1 MSTID
6 ERVVSMKFNN
16 SQFESGVKT
25 TMGSLAALKG
35 GLNLDGAT
43 KGLENLSVAG
53 KNFSLAGMVSGVE
66 GVSAKF
72 LAMSTVA
79 ITALANITNK
89 AVDAGRRLV
98 SSFTTEP
105 IMDGFR
111 EYELKMGSIQTILA
125 NTARHGT
132 NLDQVTSALDDLNQY
147 ADKTIYNF
155 GAMTENIGL
164 FTNAGIKIEDATSMI
179 KGFSNVAAAS
189 GTSAQGAAGAA
200 YQLSQALSSGKVT
213 LMDWKSLTNVG
224 MGNKNMQDGIIGI
237 ASAMGTFQGKGI
249 DAAGA
254 GKDFNASLEKG
265 WLTADVM
272 SNYLKIMA
280 GDMDEAGMAALGLS
294 ADTISGFQSQQV
306 TAEEAATKVRTFT
319 GLMSTLKEAVG
330 SGWAQTFDTLFGNF
344 DEATELFTNVNN
356 VLGGM
361 LGASSDARNGM
372 LNDWAALGGRTV
384 LIEAIGN
391 AFKALMSVVTPIKD
405 AFREVFP
412 PTTGQQIFNITT
424 AIRDFTAK
432 LTLSGEQSENLK
444 TTFKGVFALLDIGRI
459 IVVELFGVFGKLFG
473 KVGQGEG
480 DVLKTSASV
489 GEFLIKLRDLIVS
502 GDLIGKVFDKVNS
515 FLGGLADGFRKV
527 GAAIIGWLDLDSFA
541 SGWQNV
547 LSALKAVWNF
557 IKPFFSAMGDGLR
570 EIGSMIAEA
579 FSSVDPGVLVGV
591 LNVGLIGGVILI
603 IKKFVAGI
611 PKLFGGMGGGIIDTI
626 KDAFGGLTDTME
638 AMQAK
643 LKAEALIKIAIAI
656 GVLTAAIVIL
666 SFIDPVRLATAL
678 GAITVMFTQLMVVAK
693 IMDTITS
700 SGAGVKM
707 GVLAVGLILLGAAM
721 IVFSVAVKMLSGM
734 DWEELARGFSGMAVG
749 LGLLIGATKLLQ
761 GNTAGMVGAGVGIL
775 AISGAMI
782 VLSIA
787 VQRFADMSWEELG
800 RGTAAIAALMLVIVG
815 FSKIMGDS
823 KNLLVGAVSLL
834 LVSAA
839 LGALATSVG
848 SFAAM
853 SWGDLAKGLAGMAS
867 ALVLIALAV
876 KAMPPSTLISAG
888 ALVLMGVAI
897 ASIGASLKSFGAMS
911 WEEIAKGL
919 VMLAGALAIIAG
931 GLYLMTGAIAGAAAL
946 IVVAAALMMLTPAL
960 VAMASLSWEEI
971 GKGLVMLAG
980 VFLVVGLAGLVL
992 TPVIPMILLLALGIG
1007 LLGAAMLMA
1016 GVGMLAFTTALTLL
1030 AAAGGAG
1037 TAAMVA
1043 MVTALI
1049 GLIPMAMAAL
1059 AEGIIAFAG
1068 VIATSGPTIVAALTT
1083 VLLSLVTAIATVAP
1097 VIIDT
1102 LVGLVMKLVAVLV
1115 TNVPKLVE
1123 AGLKLLTGILDGIA
1137 RNIGKVITSA
1147 TDVIVAFLGGIG
1159 KALPRIVQAG
1169 VDLIIDF
1176 IEGITKAIDSNA
1188 ERMGRAG
1195 GDLAVAIVK
1204 GMVKGIGAGITQ
1216 VTTAAKNLAKSALDA
1231 AKNFLGI
1238 KSPSREFRKIGE
1250 FSSEGLAI
1258 GIEKMGHVAEKAAV
1272 NVGDKSLTALRNSM
1286 SRAGEALSMDADMA
1300 PVIRPV
1306 LDLSD
1311 IQRDAN
1317 AMNQML
1323 ATNTKAIKVDASY
1336 SKASVISA
1344 EKRAHQA
1351 ILADQQSDGATNSS
1365 TELTFNQYNSSP
1377 KNISAAETYRNTNN
1391 QLSVLK
1397 GALPK

>member
-25 TMGSLAALKG
+25 TMNSLSGLQK

-43 KGLENLSVAG
+43 KGLENLSLAG
-53 KNFSLAGMVSGVE
+53 KNFSLAGMMSGID
-66 GVSAKF
+66 GVSTKF
-72 LAMSTVA
+72 MALATVG

-132 NLDQVTSALDDLNQY
+132 NLEQVTTALDDLNHY

-200 YQLSQALSSGKVT
+200 YQLSQALSSGKIT

-237 ASAMGTFQGKGI
+237 ASAMGTFKGKGV
-249 DAAGA
+249 DAATA

-294 ADTISGFQSQQV
+294 SDTIAGFKSQQV

-319 GLMSTLKEAVG
+319 GLMGTLKEAVG

-356 VLGGM
+356 VIGGM
-361 LGASSDARNGM
+361 LSASADARNGM

-444 TTFKGVFALLDIGRI
+444 TTFKGVFAILDIGRI

-473 KVGQGEG
+473 KVGDGEG

-489 GEFLIKLRDLIVS
+489 GEFLIHLRDLIVS
-502 GDLIGKVFDKVNS
+502 GDLIGKVFDGISN
-515 FLGGLADGFRKV
+515 FLGTLVSGFKKLGGILRDY
-527 GAAIIGWLDLDSFA
+527 LDIESFA
-541 SGWQNV
+541 AGWQAV
-547 LSALKAVWNF
+547 LGALKAVWAF
-557 IKPFFSAMGDGLR
+557 LEPFFAKMGEGLR
-570 EIGSMIAEA
+570 KIGSGIAEA
-579 FSSVDPGVLVGV
+579 FTSVNPGVLVGI
-591 LNVGLIGGVILI
+591 LNVGMVAAVIAI

-611 PKLFGGMGGGIIDTI
+611 PDLFGGIGGGIIDTI

-693 IMDTITS
+693 IMDTI
-700 SGAGVKM
+700 AGQGTGPKM
-707 GVLAVGLILLGAAM
+707 IMLGTGLIILGAAM
-721 IVFSVAVKMLSGM
+721 IVFSIAVAMLAAMS
-734 DWEELARGFSGMAVG
+734 WEELAKGFAGMAVG
-749 LGLLIGATKLLQ
+749 LGLLVGTTERLSKQSGKMVAT
-761 GNTAGMVGAGVGIL
+761 GIGIL
-775 AISGAMI
+775 AISVALI
-782 VLSIA
+782 VLGTA
-787 VQRFADMSWEELG
+787 VKNFAEMSWEELG
-800 RGTAAIAALMLVIVG
+800 KGTAAIATLLTTIVTFSHIMGKAKNLATGAISLMLIAG
-815 FSKIMGDS
+815 
-823 KNLLVGAVSLL
+823 
-834 LVSAA
+834 A
-839 LGALATSVG
+839 LGALSKAISAF
-848 SFAAM
+848 SEM
-853 SWGDLAKGLAGMAS
+853 SWSDMGKGLAGMAA

-876 KAMPPSTLISAG
+876 KAMPATTLVSAG
-888 ALVLMGVAI
+888 ALATMGLALTLVGEALQ
-897 ASIGASLKSFGAMS
+897 GFGAMS

-919 VMLAGALAIIAG
+919 VMLAASLAIIAIA
-931 GLYLMTGAIAGAAAL
+931 MNKMEEAMDGALAML
-946 IVVAAALMMLTPAL
+946 VVAAALSMLAPVL
-960 VAMASLSWEEI
+960 LMFGAMSWEEI
-971 GKGLVMLAG
+971 AKGLLMLAG
-980 VFLVVGLAGLVL
+980 VFVIVGLAGLVL
-992 TPVIPMILLLALGIG
+992 SPIIPAILLLGLGIG

-1016 GVGMLAFTTALTLL
+1016 GVGMLAFVVGLTLL
-1030 AAAGGAG
+1030 AAAGAAG

-1068 VIATSGPTIVAALTT
+1068 VIASSGPEIVAALTT

-1097 VIIDT
+1097 VIIQT
-1102 LVGLVMKLVAVLV
+1102 LVTLVVMLANTLAD
-1115 TNVPKLVE
+1115 NVPKLVD
-1123 AGLKLLTGILDGIA
+1123 AGLRLITGILTGIA
-1137 RNIGKVITSA
+1137 NNIGKIIKAA
-1147 TDVIVAFLGGIG
+1147 TDVIVAFLKGIG
-1159 KALPRIVQAG
+1159 DAIPRIVQAG
-1169 VDLIIDF
+1169 VDLIFDF
-1176 IEGITKAIDSNA
+1176 IEGITDAIDRNA
-1188 ERMGRAG
+1188 ERMGAAG
-1195 GDLAVAIVK
+1195 GDLAVAIVE
-1204 GMVKGIGAGITQ
+1204 GMVKGIGAGISK
-1216 VTTAAKNLAKSALDA
+1216 VTTAAKNLAKGALDA

-1238 KSPSREFRKIGE
+1238 KSPSREFRKIGA

-1258 GIEKMGHVAEKAAV
+1258 GIDSMAHAAEKSAAK
-1272 NVGDKSLTALRNSM
+1272 VGDKSLTALRKSM
-1286 SRAGEALSMDADMA
+1286 SDVSTFSMDMDMT

-1311 IQRDAN
+1311 IQKDSVLMNKMLSTN
-1317 AMNQML
+1317 AQP
-1323 ATNTKAIKVDASY
+1323 IKVDASY
-1336 SKASVISA
+1336 SKASGIA
-1344 EKRAHQA
+1344 TENRARQNEIDMQDNAYQA
-1351 ILADQQSDGATNSS
+1351 QNNN
-1365 TELTFNQYNSSP
+1365 EVTFIQNNHSP
-1377 KNISAAETYRNTNN
+1377 KAISSAETYRNTKN
-1391 QLSVLK
+1391 QLSAMK
-1397 GALPK
+1397 EALPR